1 MSSHATISSN
11 SNLHKV
17 WLKNIRET
25 FILFLPHLTISHE
38 LAFALPGIFCMV
50 KYIYQWKGFVSL
62 GNMQFFKIL
71 RDGDCH
77 IAVFNSVKEDPSS
90 LIIIQTEHKLFFN
103 FFFFPPLDQFQNFF

>member
-1 MSSHATISSN
+1 MRTQLITDRKKKMSSHATISSN

-25 FILFLPHLTISHE
+25 FLLFLPPLTISHE

-50 KYIYQWKGFVSL
+50 KYIHQWKGFVSL
-62 GNMQFFKIL
+62 GNVQFFKVL

-77 IAVFNSVKEDPSS
+77 IAVFNSVRGP
-90 LIIIQTEHKLFFN
+90 KLFGYYPN
-103 FFFFPPLDQFQNFF
+103 